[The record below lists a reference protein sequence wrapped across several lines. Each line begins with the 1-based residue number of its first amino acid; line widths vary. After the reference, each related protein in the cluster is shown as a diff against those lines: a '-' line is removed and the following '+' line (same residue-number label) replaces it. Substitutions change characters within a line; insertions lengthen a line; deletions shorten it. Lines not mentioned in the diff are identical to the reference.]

1 MPVLSIA
8 AIYLLFWVLSAF
20 LVMPFG
26 VKTHDELG
34 IEKVPGQAESAPGN
48 FRGRGIILRATV
60 LSAVLCSLYIANLYQ
75 GWITTADLDISP
87 LIGLKK

>member
-1 MPVLSIA
+1 MPIISIA

-34 IEKVPGQAESAPGN
+34 IDKVPGQATSAPGN
-48 FRGRGIILRATV
+48 FRARTILLRATA
-60 LSAVLCSLYIANLYQ
+60 LSIVLCSLYIANLYQ
-75 GWITTADLDISP
+75 KWITAADLDISP
-87 LIGLKK
+87 LIGLK